1 MLKAHTMIYLI
12 GIILPLFLS
21 LLLLGKKGKTQADL
35 VLLLWLLTIAVH
47 LLLYY
52 LQSSGLHLQYPFL
65 LGWQFPLPFLQWTFM
80 YLYISALTSKE
91 RLPREYLFHFVP
103 FLFSVFLF
111 FNYYFLPGPDKVEIF
126 KTEGKG
132 FETQMAINSSAIIIS
147 GLVYIILSMIKLI
160 HHRKS
165 IKNRFSHSE
174 KINLT
179 WLQYIVTGMVFIF
192 SMILFNIDD
201 DYIFTPVVCFVVF
214 IGYYGIKQVGI
225 FSQYP
230 PAVYHENNILP
241 GSNRQDE
248 KAGTTA
254 VLKSAEEMPEKD
266 VPGDDVVKYQ
276 KSTLDEETASKIY
289 ADLKRVMQA
298 DQCYKNPELSL
309 DELAN
314 ILAVLP
320 NHLSQVINSKE
331 KRNFYDY
338 INQLRIEH
346 FIAILSLPDNKKF
359 TLLSLAYEAGFNSK
373 TSFNRNFKKAT
384 GLTPSQYVENEKIK
398 MEGQSQV
405 SKQA

>member
-1 MLKAHTMIYLI
+1 MIYLV

-21 LLLLGKKGKTQADL
+21 LLLIGKKGKTQADL
-35 VLLLWLLTIAVH
+35 VLLLWLLTIAIH

-80 YLYISALTSKE
+80 YLYISSLTSKNKWSIK
-91 RLPREYLFHFVP
+91 YLFHFIP
-103 FLFSVFLF
+103 FLFSVLLF
-111 FNYYFLPGPDKVEIF
+111 FNYYFLPESVKVEIF

-132 FETQMAINSSAIIIS
+132 FETQMAINNSAIIIS
-147 GLVYIILSMIKLI
+147 GLVYITLSIIKLI
-160 HHRKS
+160 RHRKS

-174 KINLT
+174 KINLS
-179 WLQYIVTGMVFIF
+179 WLQYILTAMAFIF

-230 PAVYHENNILP
+230 PAVYHEINILP
-241 GSNRQDE
+241 GSNRQEE

-266 VPGDDVVKYQ
+266 VPGNDVVKYK

-298 DQCYKNPELSL
+298 QQLYKNPELSL

-314 ILAVLP
+314 VLNILP

-338 INQLRIEH
+338 INQLRIEY
-346 FIAILSLPDNKKF
+346 FIAILSHPDNKKF

-384 GLTPSQYVENEKIK
+384 GLTPSQYIEKEKTIT
-398 MEGQSQV
+398 EGLNQV

>member
-1 MLKAHTMIYLI
+1 M
-12 GIILPLFLS
+12 FLS

-80 YLYISALTSKE
+80 YLYISALTSKG
-91 RLPREYLFHFVP
+91 RLPREYLLHFLP

-111 FNYYFLPGPDKVEIF
+111 FNYYFLPVPDKVEIF

-132 FETQMAINSSAIIIS
+132 FETQMAINSSAVIIS
-147 GLVYIILSMIKLI
+147 GLVYITLSMIKLI
-160 HHRKS
+160 RHRKS

-230 PAVYHENNILP
+230 PAVYHESKILP
-241 GSNRQDE
+241 VNISQ
-248 KAGTTA
+248 
-254 VLKSAEEMPEKD
+254 EENTNTQAADAPETD
-266 VPGDDVVKYQ
+266 VAKYQ

-298 DQCYKNPELSL
+298 EQCYKNPELSL